1 MDEKKTM
8 LTPEEKATLKED
20 IIKAIEPVFAGEG
33 EMTKEEIIDAVISAL
48 SAMKGPAEPTLGGLG
63 EEAEGGM
70 KLPEEGEGE

>member
-8 LTPEEKATLKED
+8 LTPEDKATLKEE
-20 IIKAIEPVFAGEG
+20 INQAIETTFAGEG
-33 EMTKEEIIDAVISAL
+33 EMTREELIDALISTL

-70 KLPEEGEGE
+70 KLPEEGEEE